1 MDMTLDTDLN
11 GDVNEVAGVVQPDDC
26 GCDAVAVAAG
36 ECCCTKSQDIT
47 FEVCEDVKDFTIQN
61 VELNCVGRFL
71 KVRVE
76 LDNVCVG
83 RNVAVG
89 VLICENVQGTFFTR
103 GFKVREVTIP
113 GTLIRCEQNV
123 NAGEFCFVLPET
135 NLCNRRTVRVHIVA
149 HYSSFP
155 SFPFCPC

>member
-1 MDMTLDTDLN
+1 MTTDVMN
-11 GDVNEVAGVVQPDDC
+11 PNNEEVGVLP
-26 GCDAVAVAAG
+26 AVDN
-36 ECCCTKSQDIT
+36 CCCTRSQDIT

-76 LDNVCVG
+76 LDNICRG
-83 RNVAVG
+83 RTVAVG
-89 VLICENVQGTFFTR
+89 VLLCENVQGTFLTR
-103 GFKVREVTIP
+103 GFKVREVFRAGSP
-113 GTLIRCEQNV
+113 GCVSNV
-123 NAGEFCFVLPET
+123 TEEFCFVLPEN
-135 NLCNRRTVRVHIVA
+135 NLCSRRTVRVNIVA